1 MAQRSSSPRRSAV
14 AGLAVNV
21 GVNLPGFLVA
31 SLIVQMRDDFALSA
45 SALGIALALFYSVS
59 AIFIAPIGR
68 IVDAVGAI
76 RGLYA
81 ACVLGAVSALGIA
94 LLAGSPVALTA
105 LLIPSA
111 LAKAAAAPGVASL
124 MARDVPQERRGIAFG
139 LQHSAPP
146 IGMLLAGL
154 ALPLVALPLGWRW
167 AFAANAVLLVASG
180 LLLPRHGLLR
190 RAAAARGEGPH
201 PRGRDLRT
209 VHVVALAA
217 ALASTAGIG
226 MLSFL
231 VVFAVSAGL
240 GPAQAGALLALTS
253 AVAVVS
259 RLGLGALHDRRPSDL
274 LMQVAVLL
282 MVCSIGFLLLATET
296 PALLVPGALIAGGVG
311 WAWQALAGLAVV
323 TDNPTAPAQAAGIQ
337 MTGFFVGA
345 VVGPLLVSTI
355 AAKAGF
361 GPTWLV
367 CAGLVLLA
375 SITAGLASRM
385 QRPARVAPGPV
396 R

>member
-1 MAQRSSSPRRSAV
+1 MVHRSRSPRRSAV
-14 AGLAVNV
+14 AALGINV
-21 GVNLPGFLVA
+21 GVYLPGFLVA

-45 SALGIALALFYSVS
+45 AALGLALALYHCVS
-59 AIFIAPIGR
+59 AVLIAPAGR
-68 IVDAVGAI
+68 IVDRIGPS
-76 RGLYA
+76 RGLYG
-81 ACVLGAVSALGIA
+81 ACVLGVVSALGIA
-94 LLAGSPVALTA
+94 LLADSPVALTA

-111 LAKAAAAPGVASL
+111 LAKAAATPGVAAL
-124 MARDVPQERRGIAFG
+124 MASDVPEQRRGIAFG

-154 ALPLVALPLGWRW
+154 ALPLVALPVGWRW
-167 AFAANAVLLVASG
+167 AFAANAALVVVAG
-180 LLLPRHGLLR
+180 LTLPREGLLR
-190 RAAAARGEGPH
+190 RPATAHGEGAH
-201 PRGRDLRT
+201 RRGRGLRT
-209 VHVVALAA
+209 VHIVAVAA

-240 GPAQAGALLALTS
+240 GPAQAGALLAVTG
-253 AVAVVS
+253 AVAVIS
-259 RLGLGALHDRRPSDL
+259 RLGVGALHDRRPSDL
-274 LMQVAVLL
+274 LMQVAGLL

-323 TDNPTAPAQAAGIQ
+323 ADNPTAPAQAAGIQ

-355 AAKAGF
+355 AARLGF
-361 GPTWLV
+361 GPAWLV

-375 SITAGLASRM
+375 SLTAALASRL
-385 QRPARVAPGPV
+385 QRPSRVAPGHV
-396 R
+396 S